1 MAIKTI
7 SGITIMGTVDNFS
20 YDNSKNSSHFSV
32 NNHEV
37 SYRDSFGNYMTS
49 SPCHIRINFEHFKL
63 KEMGDEIRI
72 SDGRVMIMMPRK
84 QIQEIANKTFYAE
97 EQFHAINFLT
107 FEIIEENK

>member
-1 MAIKTI
+1 MAIRTI
-7 SGITIMGTVDNFS
+7 SGITIMGTDGNFN
-20 YDNSKNSSHFSV
+20 YHNSKNNSHFNV
-32 NNHEV
+32 NNQEV

-49 SPCHIRINFEHFKL
+49 SPSHIRINFEHFEL

-72 SDGRVMIMMPRK
+72 SDGTVMIMMPRK

>member
-1 MAIKTI
+1 MAIRII

-32 NNHEV
+32 NNQEV

-49 SPCHIRINFEHFKL
+49 SPCHIRINFEYFKL
-63 KEMGDEIRI
+63 EKMGDEIQM
-72 SDGRVMIMMPRK
+72 SDGTVMIMMPK
-84 QIQEIANKTFYAE
+84 EQIQEIANKTFYAE
-97 EQFHAINFLT
+97 EQFHAIDFLT